1 EQERALDKAA
11 AELGMDPAELRRRNL
26 IRAEQMPYT
35 SPTGG
40 CYDSG
45 DYPRV
50 FELALE
56 RAGYSELRVMQRQA
70 RAEGRLIGIGLS
82 TAVDSSVSNMGYITV
97 ALPPEVRARPGYLPK
112 SGAMDWAQIRL
123 DPRGRVIVTMG
134 TMPQGQGHETTVAQ
148 VVADEL
154 GLHPDEIAVVD
165 EFDSHKTI
173 WSISSGTYASRFSS
187 VAVSAVVKAAT
198 VVKEQIVEIGAH
210 LLEAAV
216 DDCELRDGEVIV
228 RGSPDR
234 GVPLKRIAGVAHWH
248 TAGLP
253 KGKEAGIQASEVFSF
268 DFSAPPTPDDRIN
281 GMHTYGFIAE
291 VIAIEVDRVTF
302 QPKILKYVSVHDAGT
317 ILNPKIVEGQI
328 YGGALHGI
336 GGALMEEFRYDDNG
350 QFLSGSFMD
359 YR

>member
-1 EQERALDKAA
+1 
-11 AELGMDPAELRRRNL
+11 
-26 IRAEQMPYT
+26 
-35 SPTGG
+35 
-40 CYDSG
+40 
-45 DYPRV
+45 
-50 FELALE
+50 
-56 RAGYSELRVMQRQA
+56 
-70 RAEGRLIGIGLS
+70 
-82 TAVDSSVSNMGYITV
+82 MGYITV
-97 ALPPEVRARPGYLPK
+97 ALPPEVRARPDYLPK

-148 VVADEL
+148 IVADEL
-154 GLHPDEIAVVD
+154 CLDPDEIAVVD

-187 VAVSAVVKAAT
+187 VAVSAVVKAAA
-198 VVKEQIVEIGAH
+198 VVREQILEIGAH

-216 DDCELRDGEVIV
+216 EDCELRRGQVIV

-268 DFSAPPTPDDRIN
+268 DFSAPPTLDDRVN

-291 VIAIEVDRVTF
+291 VMAIEVDRVTF
-302 QPKILKYVSVHDAGT
+302 QPTILKYVSVHDAGT

-328 YGGALHGI
+328 YGGALNGI
-336 GGALMEEFRYDDNG
+336 GGALMEEFRYDEDG

-359 YR
+359 YRCPTAAEAPKIDIDHIETPSPHTPLGSKGAGEASAMSAPAAVANAIADAMAPLGVRPDHMPFTPARLWALAEGAQR